1 MDVKGKK
8 DDGAKPKKVKKELIE
23 FVDGKRSYTVSIAIT
38 RMRMSND
45 DIYAAVLSLDEEV
58 LNLEKLGN
66 LFKVWCIAFLCE
78 GRQLGAF

>member
-66 LFKVWCIAFLCE
+66 LFKVWCIHF
-78 GRQLGAF
+78 F